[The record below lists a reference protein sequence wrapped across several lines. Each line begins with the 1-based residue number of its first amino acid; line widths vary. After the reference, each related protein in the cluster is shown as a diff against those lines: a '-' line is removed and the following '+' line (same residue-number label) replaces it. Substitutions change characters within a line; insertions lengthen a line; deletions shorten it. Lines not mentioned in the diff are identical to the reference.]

1 MVATKKGTKKAAKKA
16 TKKAATKKVAIK
28 KAPAK
33 KAPAKTASKKAL
45 AAEATCGLTREEVTN
60 TVLSALRDG
69 LGFEVEP
76 DTSFED
82 IGLEPST
89 LTLLFIDLQGRL
101 ETGACRFDEFDAAA
115 CEGAENA
122 QEIIDAICKDFGIP

>member
-1 MVATKKGTKKAAKKA
+1 MAAKGAKMVASKKGTKKAAKKA
-16 TKKAATKKVAIK
+16 AKKATKKAG
-28 KAPAK
+28 
-33 KAPAKTASKKAL
+33 KKAL
-45 AAEATCGLTREEVTN
+45 SVAATCGLTRDEVTD

-69 LGFEVEP
+69 LGFEVEA

-89 LTLLFIDLQGRL
+89 LTLLFIDLQGSL
-101 ETGACRFDEFDAAA
+101 DKGACRFDEFDAAA

-122 QEIIDAICKDFGIP
+122 QEIIDAICKDFGIA